1 MLTLCADVTLS
12 QATGASHAVS
22 GWRLTAKKSSDLEK
36 KKRSSV
42 NRYQCQPQ
50 HFAST
55 RMIKFYRLLS
65 FKFQLKHIFIN
76 KPF

>member
-12 QATGASHAVS
+12 QAAGASHAVS
-22 GWRLTAKKSSDLEK
+22 GWRHTAKKSSDLEK

-50 HFAST
+50 HFASKG
-55 RMIKFYRLLS
+55 MINYLVCFPSDIFLIKKS
-65 FKFQLKHIFIN
+65 F
-76 KPF
+76 